1 MPLFASHRDTHTML
15 HNSCI
20 IVVFTD
26 VNNLCKRLYVVKHSI
41 IVVFTDTFLCMKML
55 LEQLHNSKYV
65 VKHSMIVVFTDT
77 KTTLES
83 SILLIDS
90 VANQECQS
98 QITQSQIT
106 HAVAHSCCKHPIC
119 AREQPETVTLHA
131 SSLRKP
137 YWFCPDCFC
146 AATPAT
152 PATLE
157 VRKAVE

>member
-1 MPLFASHRDTHTML
+1 MKHL
-15 HNSCI
+15 I
-20 IVVFTD
+20 IVVFTESINSILLSK
-26 VNNLCKRLYVVKHSI
+26 VVFISVQTSMYMYISVVKHSI

-65 VKHSMIVVFTDT
+65 VKHSIMVVFTDM
-77 KTTLES
+77 KSLES
-83 SILLIDS
+83 SMLLIDS

-98 QITQSQIT
+98 QMTQSQIT

-137 YWFCPDCFC
+137 Y
-146 AATPAT
+146 
-152 PATLE
+152 
-157 VRKAVE
+157 